1 MSILVCAFLIGVI
14 AGLRALTAP
23 TLVSWAA
30 GLGCIH
36 LEGTP
41 LHFLALP
48 ITRYIFTAAAIA
60 EIINDKLPSTPSRK
74 APPGFITRIVTG
86 GLSGAALGASHESL

>member
-1 MSILVCAFLIGVI
+1 MSILVSAFLIGVI

-30 GLGCIH
+30 GLGWIH

-41 LHFLALP
+41 FHFLALP
-48 ITRYIFTAAAIA
+48 ISTIEL
-60 EIINDKLPSTPSRK
+60 EIKK
-74 APPGFITRIVTG
+74 APTKS
-86 GLSGAALGASHESL
+86 GLFLLAP